1 MCRLDWSDDGVHGEV
16 YAGTSGATTT
26 ATAPKATVTA
36 SDVVPVDFSGGVLD
50 VLVDVVANETPW
62 FSGEVDA
69 DCGCEG
75 VTVVTS
81 GSGVAS
87 VGMSASDG
95 DGYC

>member
-1 MCRLDWSDDGVHGEV
+1 M
-16 YAGTSGATTT
+16 
-26 ATAPKATVTA
+26 
-36 SDVVPVDFSGGVLD
+36 
-50 VLVDVVANETPW
+50 LVDVVANETPW

>member
-1 MCRLDWSDDGVHGEV
+1 MAKSTLERREV
-16 YAGTSGATTT
+16 RVCLYSRAATTT